1 MTTYVV
7 IEGRKPIEV
16 PQEIADDEQAVVK
29 ALVPFY
35 PQAAEAEIKREDGP
49 EQGDV
54 TLKVIP
60 QGKTKGVCDEV
71 LAHLKGAPPHINP
84 AVALCL
90 RIESE
95 GLSQPETLIALK
107 DEIATAI
114 TRAEAEIDYVDTVLR
129 ALCVARAVPAVH
141 VPMGF

>member
-16 PQEIADDEQAVVK
+16 PDEIADDEQAIVK

-60 QGKTKGVCDEV
+60 QGKTKGGCDEV
-71 LAHLKGAPPHINP
+71 LARLRDTPPHVNP

-95 GLSQPETLIALK
+95 GLSQPEVLIALK
-107 DEIATAI
+107 DEISAAI
-114 TRAEAEIDYVDTVLR
+114 TRAEEEIDYTDTVLR
-129 ALCVARAVPAVH
+129 ALRATRAVPAVH
-141 VPMGF
+141 VPVGF